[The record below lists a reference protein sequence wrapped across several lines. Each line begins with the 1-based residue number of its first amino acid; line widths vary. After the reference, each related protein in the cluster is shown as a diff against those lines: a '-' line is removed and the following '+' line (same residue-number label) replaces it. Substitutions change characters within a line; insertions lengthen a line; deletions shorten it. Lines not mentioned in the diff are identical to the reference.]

1 MMSTTRPLGDY
12 FNCCHENSREIY
24 KVYLDYLF
32 ASTVESRFFEPSV
45 LRASWSYW
53 NQVFSW
59 ALSNQISLGEACR
72 KRYKTPAIA
81 QSNVAL
87 SILYDISVTEYVPD
101 FRRFSVWPLR
111 RIVLRY
117 TRVFRWSCFPLQCC
131 FCRQNFSLIPLIS
144 LPIRF
149 VTICWASTVNFIC
162 VLVVK
167 SVEITPTLLAVGS
180 HVDLPCV
187 WRASE
192 IWLPRL
198 GGLLVAA
205 AFTWRKLAP
214 SKRRLH
220 GPADRV
226 LAALVR
232 YSA

>member
-1 MMSTTRPLGDY
+1 MSFLRDTVKMMSTTRPLGDY

-101 FRRFSVWPLR
+101 FRRFSVWPR
-111 RIVLRY
+111 SSQNCFEVHS
-117 TRVFRWSCFPLQCC
+117 RVPMKLLFASMLLLKTKLQ
-131 FCRQNFSLIPLIS
+131 FD
-144 LPIRF
+144 
-149 VTICWASTVNFIC
+149 
-162 VLVVK
+162 
-167 SVEITPTLLAVGS
+167 SV
-180 HVDLPCV
+180 
-187 WRASE
+187 
-192 IWLPRL
+192 
-198 GGLLVAA
+198 
-205 AFTWRKLAP
+205 
-214 SKRRLH
+214 
-220 GPADRV
+220 
-226 LAALVR
+226 
-232 YSA
+232 Y